1 MEAAVLRTLELTF
14 RCHKIWKVIRQRAST
29 VDIWFRLARQSYNSG
44 FILESAAFT
53 FLSGEVL
60 DIFKAAVIIHRY
72 KWGGVTG
79 INATRSAMC
88 HSMSSEVIGVASA
101 GLNLLFTPFYSWFF
115 QICPQLTRKS
125 QFLLFPPVFG
135 RHSVIYL
142 LRRNHSSSL
151 DEDLRGVTLM
161 RPSLL
166 YSSNLYLLCISVP
179 QGFPPSSSARRRLHI
194 WLWPWVTCR
203 ALWTSL
209 DIFNGLAYLL
219 SMLMNKN

>member
-1 MEAAVLRTLELTF
+1 MPWDHKSYKTESFNCGYLVPFGPTVVQFRLYFRERSLHLF
-14 RCHKIWKVIRQRAST
+14 IWRSPWHFQSRCHNPQVQM
-29 VDIWFRLARQSYNSG
+29 
-44 FILESAAFT
+44 
-53 FLSGEVL
+53 
-60 DIFKAAVIIHRY
+60 
-72 KWGGVTG
+72 GGVTG

-101 GLNLLFTPFYSWFF
+101 GLNLLFTPFYSGFF